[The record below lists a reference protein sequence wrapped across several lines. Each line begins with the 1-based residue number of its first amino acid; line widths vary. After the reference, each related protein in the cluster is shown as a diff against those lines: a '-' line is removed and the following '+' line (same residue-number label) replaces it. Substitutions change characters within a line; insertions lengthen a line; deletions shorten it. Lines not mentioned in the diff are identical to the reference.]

1 MHHLFSA
8 CNGLAELRRK
18 KSIPDA
24 TLLCTDAV
32 LFFKSALELPQI
44 KTAESVEVEV
54 SNEELRIA
62 ITTGAV
68 SVGKE
73 RM

>member
-1 MHHLFSA
+1 MASFDDY
-8 CNGLAELRRK
+8 LREGRLQEDYIRA
-18 KSIPDA
+18 SI
-24 TLLCTDAV
+24 LEKQE
-32 LFFKSALELPQI
+32 FFKSALELPQI

-54 SNEELRIA
+54 SKEELRIA